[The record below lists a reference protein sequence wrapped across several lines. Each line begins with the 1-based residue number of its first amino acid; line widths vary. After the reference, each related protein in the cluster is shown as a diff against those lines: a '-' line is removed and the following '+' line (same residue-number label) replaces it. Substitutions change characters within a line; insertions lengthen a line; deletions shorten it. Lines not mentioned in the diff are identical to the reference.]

1 MAAAK
6 KFRLELTEEQK
17 AKVKTATG
25 KQANALE
32 LKLKDFVFKEL
43 ATKA

>member
-1 MAAAK
+1 MAVAK

-17 AKVKTATG
+17 AKVKAATG
-25 KQANALE
+25 KQASALE